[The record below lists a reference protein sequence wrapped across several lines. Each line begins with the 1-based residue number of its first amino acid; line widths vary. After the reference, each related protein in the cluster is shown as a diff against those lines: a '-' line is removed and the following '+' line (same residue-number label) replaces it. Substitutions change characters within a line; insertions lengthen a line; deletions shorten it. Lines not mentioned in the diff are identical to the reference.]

1 MAAKKKSISKKNQIV
16 QQAVAQLKKGTNGQ
30 QAVDRLLVL
39 PKNYDKFL
47 ENLKCRIQ
55 EARVRASLSVNR
67 ELVLLYWHIGNQIL
81 EQQKNEGWGTK
92 VIERLASDLGK
103 TFPEMKGLSSRN
115 LKYMRA
121 LAEAYPDS
129 SFVQQA
135 VAQIPWGH
143 NVRILDYVQIPKERQ
158 FYILKTIEN
167 NWSRNVLVHQIESG
181 LYKRQG
187 KAITNFPKTL
197 PAPQSDLAQQLIKDP
212 YTFDFL
218 GIGEKANE
226 RDLEKS
232 LVDHLKEFLIELG
245 VGFAFVGQ
253 QYNLE
258 VGGQDYY
265 LDLLFYHTRLHC
277 YIVIELKVS
286 EFQPEFA
293 GKMNFYLSAV
303 DDILCQ
309 TSDQPSIGIILC
321 KSKNKLVVEYA
332 LRNTSKPI
340 GVAAYRL
347 TTSLPKNLK
356 GSLPTIEELKT
367 ELTKTS
373 SKNKKD
379 IKRKQ
384 DK

>member
-1 MAAKKKSISKKNQIV
+1 MASKKKSITRKSPIV
-16 QQAVAQLKKGTNGQ
+16 QQGVAQLSKNTNGQ
-30 QAVDRLLVL
+30 QVVDRLLVL
-39 PKNYDKFL
+39 PKNYDKFF
-47 ENLKCRIQ
+47 ENLKRRIQ
-55 EARVRASLSVNR
+55 EARVKASLSVNR

-92 VIERLASDLGK
+92 VIERLANDLGK

-121 LAEAYPDS
+121 FAGAYPNE
-129 SFVQQA
+129 SFVQE
-135 VAQIPWGH
+135 VLAQMTWYH
-143 NVRILDYVQIPKERQ
+143 NITILDKIKLYSEREW
-158 FYILKTIEN
+158 YIFATIEN
-167 NWSRNVLVHQIESG
+167 GWSRNVLVHQIEKG
-181 LYKRQG
+181 LYRRQG

-197 PAPQSDLAQQLIKDP
+197 PAPQSDLAQQLLKDP

-218 GIGEKANE
+218 SIGEKANE

-232 LVDHLKEFLIELG
+232 LVEHLKEFLIELG
-245 VGFAFVGQ
+245 VGFALVGQ
-253 QYNLE
+253 QYHLE

-286 EFQPEFA
+286 EFKPEFA

-309 TSDQPSIGIILC
+309 TNDQPSIGIILC

-347 TTSLPKNLK
+347 TTSLPKNLE
-356 GSLPTIEELKT
+356 GSLPTTEELKT
-367 ELTKTS
+367 ELIRNSTGKK
-373 SKNKKD
+373 KNT
-379 IKRKQ
+379 
-384 DK
+384 

>member
-1 MAAKKKSISKKNQIV
+1 MAAKKKSILKKSAVV
-16 QQAVAQLKKGTNGQ
+16 QQAAARLKNIPSGYPRFFANIKERIAQ
-30 QAVDRLLVL
+30 
-39 PKNYDKFL
+39 
-47 ENLKCRIQ
+47 
-55 EARVRASLSVNR
+55 ARVRASLSVNR
-67 ELVLLYWHIGNQIL
+67 ELIELYWYIGKMIVERQ
-81 EQQKNEGWGTK
+81 EREGWGK
-92 VIERLASDLGK
+92 AIVEKLAIDLNSEYPDMQG
-103 TFPEMKGLSSRN
+103 FSSGNIWR
-115 LKYMRA
+115 MRA
-121 LAEAYPDS
+121 FYIAYTEQVPILAQPARELDGKNLP
-129 SFVQQA
+129 QA
-135 VAQIPWGH
+135 VAEIPWFH
-143 NVRILDYVQIPKERQ
+143 NVILIEKVKDSVERLWYAEQ
-158 FYILKTIEN
+158 TLQN
-167 NWSRNVLVHQIESG
+167 GWSRNVLVHQIEGG

-187 KAITNFPKTL
+187 KAVTNFPKTL
-197 PAPQSDLAQQLIKDP
+197 PLPQSDLAQQLLKDP

-218 GIGEKANE
+218 SISEKANE

-232 LVDHLKEFLIELG
+232 LVEHLKEFLIELG

-253 QYNLE
+253 QYHLE

-309 TSDQPSIGIILC
+309 SNDQPSIGIILC

-347 TTSLPKNLK
+347 TASLPKNLK
-356 GSLPTIEELKT
+356 GKLPTIEELKT
-367 ELTKTS
+367 ELTKS
-373 SKNKKD
+373 SPKNKKD
-379 IKRKQ
+379 TKRK
-384 DK
+384 